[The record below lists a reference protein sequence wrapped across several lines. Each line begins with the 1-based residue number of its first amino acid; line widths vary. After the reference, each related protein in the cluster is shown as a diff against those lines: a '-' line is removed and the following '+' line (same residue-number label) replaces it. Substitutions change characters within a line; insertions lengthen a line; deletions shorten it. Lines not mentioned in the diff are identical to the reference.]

1 MLCLNR
7 LNTILVSCVY
17 LRPVEPSRLV
27 RERISTFIYLKYLNF
42 FYAHDVAFFNL
53 MISKKHMLL
62 LVA

>member
-27 RERISTFIYLKYLNF
+27 RERISTFIYHLNF

>member
-27 RERISTFIYLKYLNF
+27 RERISTFIYHLNF
-42 FYAHDVAFFNL
+42 FCAHDVAFFNL